1 MNGILLC
8 TDCNEENTM
17 FVERCV
23 ACGSRLPAMVT
34 RHVRDDGMADRLRFR
49 SPKMPK
55 PSAEIVVL
63 YLVGRP
69 TPLVLE
75 SREQMV
81 FGRREPGTRELI
93 VDLSPF
99 HGGAMGVSRKH
110 VCLHRT
116 RDGYFLEDL
125 DSTNGTRLN
134 GHLLAPYQP
143 VPATNGAR
151 IQLGG
156 MTFFLHF
163 SLD

>member
-1 MNGILLC
+1 MDGILLC
-8 TDCNEENTM
+8 TECNNENTLY
-17 FVERCV
+17 VERCM

-34 RHVRDDGMADRLRFR
+34 RHVRDESMQDRLRYR
-49 SPKMPK
+49 APKLPK
-55 PSAEIVVL
+55 PSSQIVVL

-75 SREQMV
+75 SRDQMI
-81 FGRREPGTRELI
+81 FGRREPGTRQLI
-93 VDLSPF
+93 VDLSQF

-116 RDGYFLEDL
+116 PDGYYLDDL
-125 DSTNGTRLN
+125 DSTNGTRVN
-134 GHLLAPYQP
+134 GKPLRPYQP
-143 VPATNGAR
+143 IIVVSGDR
-151 IQLGG
+151 IQLGN